1 MLVRVNSTRY
11 YLSTTMLLS
20 LIGAVAI
27 ATAVHAKDVISPL
40 FLFSSTAQYVRALR
54 RIPAS

>member
-1 MLVRVNSTRY
+1 
-11 YLSTTMLLS
+11 MLLS